1 MFAEVLKELDTE
13 QTHIIVRKE
22 FRKFQKP
29 STIIQ
34 GLKNNKEELERITHE
49 LKRKL
54 AAGGT
59 VKDGVIIIQGDHRDK
74 IKQILTSLGYSS
86 NNIEVQ

>member
-1 MFAEVLKELDTE
+1 LKELDTE
-13 QTHIIVRKE
+13 QSHIVVRKE

-29 STIIQ
+29 STVIQ
-34 GLKNNKEELERITHE
+34 GLKNDKEQLERLTQE

-59 VKDGVIIIQGDHRDK
+59 VKEGVIIIQGDHRDR
-74 IKQILTSLGYSS
+74 IKQILISLGYSP